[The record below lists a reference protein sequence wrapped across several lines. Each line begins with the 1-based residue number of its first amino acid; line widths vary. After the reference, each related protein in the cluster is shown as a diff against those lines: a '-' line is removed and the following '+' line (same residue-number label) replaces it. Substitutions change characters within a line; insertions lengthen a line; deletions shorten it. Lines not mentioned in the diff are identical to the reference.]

1 MKSCAVSDRLGSGT
15 GSLEPW
21 MAYNQAMRRPLVI
34 ALLAGCLPAQGGSL
48 QDEVQAAL
56 EKARPRLMQQ
66 LSSAQGGRLALV
78 CLAAIHDE
86 VPRDNEVFVDA
97 MQRLSKTL
105 LADTYEL
112 SLRLMVMAEYQ
123 DFPDLDRL
131 ARVDLQ
137 KLLGNR
143 SQGGFTYNSSRAGG
157 WDLSNTQYGA
167 LGLRAGES
175 LGFRIPTR
183 TWTDLLRA
191 VARSQSGSGGF
202 DYAPGSGAAPYAS
215 MTVAGI
221 AVLQICKQ
229 ALGRQLP
236 TSVKTT
242 NRLKAAW
249 TWMERNVRDIGD
261 PATKQSYYF
270 HYGLERAAILSD
282 VIHVKDED
290 WYELGARMFVDQQLA
305 DGGWGAPQADARRG
319 GRGGRDGRGR
329 RGAPD
334 LVSTS
339 FAVLFLQRKF
349 QKVMAPITPGGGIG
363 ISQLDDNSS
372 EADINK
378 VVERELAKG
387 IHVVPN
393 MLKEMRSKVVARRKA
408 AVKVVSR
415 LSGNDFGFNP
425 YGDEERNREALKAAE
440 LWWLKSRRSGGRGGN
455 GDR

>member
-1 MKSCAVSDRLGSGT
+1 
-15 GSLEPW
+15 
-21 MAYNQAMRRPLVI
+21 MRRPLVI

-48 QDEVQAAL
+48 QVEVQAAL
-56 EKARPRLMQQ
+56 EKARPVLLQQ
-66 LSSAQGGRLALV
+66 LSRAQGGRLALV

-86 VPRDNEVFVDA
+86 VPRDNEVFMAA
-97 MQRLSKTL
+97 MRRLSKAK

-112 SLRLMVMAEYQ
+112 SLRLMVMADYQ
-123 DFPDLDRL
+123 DFPDLDKL

-143 SQGGFTYNSSRAGG
+143 RQGGFTYNSGRGAR

-167 LGLRAGES
+167 LGLRAAES
-175 LGFRIPTR
+175 LGFPITTR
-183 TWTDLLRA
+183 TWTVLLRA

-202 DYAPGSGAAPYAS
+202 GYTPGNGGAPYAS
-215 MTVAGI
+215 MTAAGI

-229 ALGRQLP
+229 ALGNQLP

-249 TWMERNVRDIGD
+249 TWMKRNVRDIGD
-261 PATKQSYYF
+261 PGTRQSYYF

-282 VIHVKDED
+282 VIHVDDGD
-290 WYELGARMFVDQQLA
+290 WYDLGARMFVDQQHP
-305 DGGWGAPQADARRG
+305 DGGWGNPVAGARRG
-319 GRGGRDGRGR
+319 RGRGGRRNV
-329 RGAPD
+329 PD

-349 QKVMAPITPGGGIG
+349 QKLMAPITPGGGIG
-363 ISQLDDNSS
+363 IAQLNDNSS
-372 EADINK
+372 DADIDK

-408 AVKVVSR
+408 AVKVLFR
-415 LSGNDFGFNP
+415 LSGSDFGYSP
-425 YGDEERNREALKAAE
+425 YRDEEQNRDALKAAE
-440 LWWLKSRRSGGRGGN
+440 LWWLKNRGSRRGRRSG
-455 GDR
+455 DR